1 MSDAASVGLGLGVRE
16 PLDIGL
22 LGVRLVEEH
31 SCK

>member
-22 LGVRLVEEH
+22 LGHGQLNRD
-31 SCK
+31 S